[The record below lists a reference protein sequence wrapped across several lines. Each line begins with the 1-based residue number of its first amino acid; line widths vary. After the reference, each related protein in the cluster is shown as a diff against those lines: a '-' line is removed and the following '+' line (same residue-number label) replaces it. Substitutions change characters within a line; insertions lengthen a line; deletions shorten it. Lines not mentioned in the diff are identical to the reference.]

1 MAFTY
6 VGDLS
11 TDRDKV
17 RFWLQD
23 TEASNGPKPSDG
35 NFSDA
40 EIDGLV
46 ATYGSWQ
53 RAVYAGLMVLS
64 TAWRRFPDFR
74 TESGFSVNRTDIAD
88 GYHQQALD
96 WAKQYGIPTGLT
108 GSQMGY
114 AAMTRVDGYSD
125 DVDNQTA

>member
-1 MAFTY
+1 MAITY
-6 VGDLS
+6 VGDLT

-23 TEASNGPKPSDG
+23 TEDGNGPKPNDA
-35 NFSDA
+35 NFTDA

-46 ATYGSWQ
+46 VAYGSWQ
-53 RAVYAGLMVLS
+53 RAVYAGLMALA

-96 WAKQYGIPTGLT
+96 WAKMYGLPTALVA
-108 GSQMGY
+108 GSAGS
-114 AAMTRVDGYSD
+114 AAVTRVDAYSS
-125 DVDNQTA
+125 DVDNQTV

>member
-17 RFWLQD
+17 RFWVQD
-23 TEASNGPKPSDG
+23 TADGSGPKPSDA
-35 NFSDA
+35 NFTDA

-46 ATYGSWQ
+46 STYGSWQ
-53 RAVYAGLMVLS
+53 RAVYAALTVLATS
-64 TAWRRFPDFR
+64 WRRFPNFR
-74 TESGFSVNRTDIAD
+74 TESGFSLNRSDIAD
-88 GYHQQALD
+88 GYQKMALD
-96 WAKQYGIPTGLT
+96 WARQYGIPTT
-108 GSQMGY
+108 MAGSTAGY

-125 DVDNQTA
+125 DVDNQTV

>member
-23 TEASNGPKPSDG
+23 TTSGSGPKPSDG
-35 NFSDA
+35 NFTDA

-46 ATYGSWQ
+46 TTYGSWQ
-53 RAVYAGLMVLS
+53 RAVYAGLTVLAP
-64 TAWRRFPDFR
+64 AWRRLPDFR
-74 TESGFSVNRTDIAD
+74 TESGFSLNRTDIAD
-88 GYHQQALD
+88 GYHKLAQD
-96 WAKQYGIPTGLT
+96 WAKQYGIPTSLT
-108 GSQMGY
+108 GSSAGY

-125 DVDNQTA
+125 DVDNQTV